1 MMNDP
6 DNNALGWVIGAL
18 VVVTLIAVYL
28 WYTAPVDSVLSETYT
43 VM

>member
-1 MMNDP
+1 MNDP
-6 DNNALGWVIGAL
+6 DTSVLGWIIGAL
-18 VVVTLIAVYL
+18 VVVTLIAIYL

>member
-28 WYTAPVDSVLSETYT
+28 WHTAPEDSVLSETYT

>member
-1 MMNDP
+1 MNDP
-6 DNNALGWVIGAL
+6 DNNALGWIIGAL

-28 WYTAPVDSVLSETYT
+28 WYTTPVDSVLSETYT

>member
-1 MMNDP
+1 MNDP

-18 VVVTLIAVYL
+18 VVMTLIAAYL
-28 WYTAPVDSVLSETYT
+28 LYTAPVDSSLPDPNT